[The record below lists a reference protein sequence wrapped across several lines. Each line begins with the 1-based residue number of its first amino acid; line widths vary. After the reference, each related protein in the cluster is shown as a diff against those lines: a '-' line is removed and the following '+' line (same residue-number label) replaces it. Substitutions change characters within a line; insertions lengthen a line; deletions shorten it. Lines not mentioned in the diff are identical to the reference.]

1 MQRILTLCS
10 PTGGIGKSTLALHL
24 SQMLAKDGKKTLLV
38 DASPLSPSLD
48 ILAGVG
54 ERVVYT
60 LSDIANGLCSPS
72 RAALALDGEGP
83 LSLLPLSAGET
94 LTDGQLADAV
104 KRAVKELSPDFT
116 VIDVSPSLFEG
127 ARTVSD
133 TVLLMT
139 DPRPAS
145 LRSAEAFS
153 SAHEGIDR
161 FILTRASFSY
171 EGCQGEI
178 SVIDAVDTVSL
189 PLLGVLPYTP
199 RIRTAEGI
207 PPRSPYEQALKN
219 IKKRLLGEDVPLLS
233 GVTLEGMS
241 RRYFI
246 ERQSKAEK

>member
-1 MQRILTLCS
+1 MKSILALCS
-10 PTGGIGKSTLALHL
+10 PTGGIGKSTFALHL
-24 SQMLAKDGKKTLLV
+24 SRMLAECGKSTLLI

-48 ILAGVG
+48 ILAGAS

-60 LSDIANGLCSPS
+60 LSDVANDLCLPS

-83 LSLLPLSAGET
+83 LSLLPLAAGEA
-94 LTDGQLADAV
+94 LTDTQLADAV

-116 VIDVSPSLFEG
+116 VIDVSSSLFEG
-127 ARTVSD
+127 ARSVSD

-161 FILTRASFSY
+161 FIFTRASFSY
-171 EGCQGEI
+171 EGSQGEI

-199 RIRTAEGI
+199 RIRTVQGI
-207 PPRSPYEQALKN
+207 PPRSPYAQALKN
-219 IKKRLLGEDVPLLS
+219 IVKRLLGEDVPLLS

-246 ERQSKAEK
+246 ERQSKAEN